1 VAQEPAVTQPA
12 THGFPGFPGFPAV
25 SRTPDGYDVLILD
38 AGTRQSLASARSL
51 GRAGLRVALAECF
64 AECDPALPVLAFQSR
79 YSARNVVLP
88 SFATDPHGFSA
99 GIIEFV
105 RAHPTRVIMPASDG
119 AIAALM
125 PWRGRLA
132 ALGSQLALAQNAVLE
147 VANSKART
155 LEVARGLGIEGPKS
169 ARVDQPALLAA
180 AFAEI
185 GLPCVLKP
193 TIGWPDGAPARLQA
207 TEVISETE
215 AHQKARAFLAAGAP
229 VLVQELLSGRREGV
243 TLLIQD
249 NDVRATFAHTEH
261 RTSPALGGASVLRES
276 IPVPDDIFDAAA
288 RLVKALGL
296 QGLCA
301 VEFRR
306 NAAGQPLLMEINAR
320 LAGQIETALVSGA
333 DFPLMTWQ
341 WATGQRVE
349 ETVGYRTGIRARWL
363 RGDMRWLRD
372 NHRRAGRPD
381 SLSRAR
387 ALVTFAAEFARLPH
401 YDCFDRHDLRPVLA
415 EIRTTVAAIR
425 KSKRTPPSRET
436 ESLRKGAARA
446 S

>member
-1 VAQEPAVTQPA
+1 
-12 THGFPGFPGFPAV
+12 
-25 SRTPDGYDVLILD
+25 
-38 AGTRQSLASARSL
+38 
-51 GRAGLRVALAECF
+51 
-64 AECDPALPVLAFQSR
+64 
-79 YSARNVVLP
+79 VVLP
-88 SFATDPHGFSA
+88 SFATDAPGFA
-99 GIIEFV
+99 AAIIDFV
-105 RAHPTRVIMPASDG
+105 RAHPTRAIMPASDG

-132 ALGSQLALAQNAVLE
+132 ALGCQLALAPNAVLE

-155 LEVARGLGIEGPKS
+155 LEVARGLGIEGPRS
-169 ARVDQPALLAA
+169 VRVDQPAQLAA
-180 AFAEI
+180 ALAAI

-193 TIGWPDGAPARLQA
+193 TIGWPDGTPARLQA

-215 AHQKARAFLAAGAP
+215 AHQKARGFLAAGAQ

-249 NDVRATFAHTEH
+249 NDVRASFAHTEH

-276 IPVPDDIFDAAA
+276 IPMPDDIFDAAV

-296 QGLCA
+296 QGLCG

-306 NAAGQPLLMEINAR
+306 NASDQPLLMEINAR
-320 LAGQIETALVSGA
+320 LAGQLETALVSGV

-341 WATGQRVE
+341 WATGQRAGQPA
-349 ETVGYRTGIRARWL
+349 GYQTGVRMRWL

-381 SLSRAR
+381 SLSRGR
-387 ALVTFAAEFARLPH
+387 ALRAFAAEFARLPR
-401 YDCFDRHDLRPVLA
+401 YDCWDRRDLRPVLA
-415 EIRTTVAAIR
+415 EIRTTAAAIR
-425 KSKRTPPSRET
+425 NSKRKPPPPET

>member
-1 VAQEPAVTQPA
+1 VARKPAANQSSAHSLPA
-12 THGFPGFPGFPAV
+12 A
-25 SRTPDGYDVLILD
+25 RRAPDGYDVLILD

-64 AECDPALPVLAFQSR
+64 AECDPELPVLAFRSR
-79 YSARNVVLP
+79 YCARSVVLP
-88 SFATDPHGFSA
+88 SFATDPQGFA
-99 GIIEFV
+99 TALIEFV
-105 RAHPTRVIMPASDG
+105 RQHPTRIILPASDG
-119 AIAALM
+119 AIVALM

-132 ALGSQLALAQNAVLE
+132 ALGSQLALAPNAVLE
-147 VANSKART
+147 VANSKAST
-155 LEVARGLGIEGPKS
+155 LEVAHGLGIEGPRS
-169 ARVDQPALLAA
+169 VRVDQASQLPAALAGL
-180 AFAEI
+180 

-193 TIGWPDGAPARLQA
+193 TTGWPDGAQTRLQA
-207 TEVISETE
+207 TEVVSETE
-215 AHQKARAFLAAGAP
+215 AHRRAREFLDAGSS
-229 VLVQELLSGRREGV
+229 VLVQELLAGRREGV

-249 NDVRATFAHTEH
+249 NDVRASFAHLEH

-276 IPVPDDIFDAAA
+276 IPMPGDIFDAAT

-296 QGLCA
+296 QGLA
-301 VEFRR
+301 TVEFRR
-306 NAAGQPLLMEINAR
+306 NASGQPLLMEINAR
-320 LAGQIETALVSGA
+320 LAGQIETAMVSGA

-349 ETVGYRTGIRARWL
+349 RAVGYRAGVRMRWL

-372 NHRRAGRPD
+372 NHRRAGRPG
-381 SLSRAR
+381 SLPWPR
-387 ALVTFAAEFARLPH
+387 ALWTFAAEFARFPR

-415 EIRTTVAAIR
+415 EIRTTAAAIR
-425 KSKRTPPSRET
+425 KSSRSPRPAEP

>member
-1 VAQEPAVTQPA
+1 VAQEPAANQPP
-12 THGFPGFPGFPAV
+12 THSYPAA

-38 AGTRQSLASARSL
+38 AGTRQSLACTRSL

-64 AECDPALPVLAFQSR
+64 AECDPELPVLAFRSR
-79 YSARNVVLP
+79 YCARSIVLP
-88 SFATDPHGFSA
+88 SFATDTPGFCA
-99 GIIEFV
+99 AIIDFV

-132 ALGSQLALAQNAVLE
+132 ALGCELALAPNAVLE

-155 LEVARGLGIEGPKS
+155 LGIARGLGIEGPRS
-169 ARVDQPALLAA
+169 ARVDEPAQLPAALAS
-180 AFAEI
+180 I

-193 TIGWPDGAPARLQA
+193 TIGWPDGVEARLQA

-215 AHQKARAFLAAGAP
+215 AHEKACGFLAAGAP
-229 VLVQELLSGRREGV
+229 VLVQELVSGRREGV

-249 NDVRATFAHTEH
+249 NDVRASFAHAEH

-276 IPVPDDIFDAAA
+276 IPMPDDIIDAAV

-296 QGLCA
+296 QGLCG

-306 NAAGQPLLMEINAR
+306 NASNQPLLMEINAR
-320 LAGQIETALVSGA
+320 LAGQIETALVSGV

-349 ETVGYRTGIRARWL
+349 QAAGYQSGIRMRWL

-381 SLSRAR
+381 SLSRGR
-387 ALVTFAAEFARLPH
+387 ALWAFTAEFARLPH
-401 YDCFDRHDLRPVLA
+401 YDSFDRHDLRPVLA
-415 EIRTTVAAIR
+415 EIRTTAAAVR
-425 KSKRTPPSRET
+425 KSSRTPEPQ
-436 ESLRKGAARA
+436 SLRKGAARA

>member
-1 VAQEPAVTQPA
+1 VAAERGANQPPA
-12 THGFPGFPGFPAV
+12 HGFPAP

-64 AECDPALPVLAFQSR
+64 AECDPELPVLAFRSR
-79 YSARNVVLP
+79 YCARSVVLP
-88 SFATDPHGFSA
+88 SFATDAPGFA
-99 GIIEFV
+99 AAIIDFV
-105 RAHPTRVIMPASDG
+105 RAHPTRAIMPASDG

-132 ALGSQLALAQNAVLE
+132 ALGCQLALAPNAVLE

-155 LEVARGLGIEGPKS
+155 LEVARGLGIEGPRS
-169 ARVDQPALLAA
+169 VRVDQPAQLAA
-180 AFAEI
+180 ALAAI

-215 AHQKARAFLAAGAP
+215 AHQKARGFLAAGAQ

-249 NDVRATFAHTEH
+249 NDVRASFAHTEH

-276 IPVPDDIFDAAA
+276 IPMPDDIFDAAA
-288 RLVKALGL
+288 RLAKALGL
-296 QGLCA
+296 QGLSG

-306 NAAGQPLLMEINAR
+306 NASNQPVLMEINAR
-320 LAGQIETALVSGA
+320 LAGQIETALLSGA

-341 WATGQRVE
+341 WAIGQRVE
-349 ETVGYRTGIRARWL
+349 PPAGYQTGVRMRWL

-381 SLSRAR
+381 SLPRGR
-387 ALVTFAAEFARLPH
+387 ALWTFAAEFARLPH
-401 YDCFDRHDLRPVLA
+401 YDCWDRRDLRPVLA
-415 EIRTTVAAIR
+415 EIRTIAAAIR
-425 KSKRTPPSRET
+425 NSKRNPPPPET